1 MPFKG
6 TGEICC
12 RTWLHEHGERGTVL
26 LIVAAIAQQALGEA
40 GAVKR
45 ITYRFFFNFKVFLLL
60 CRQEF

>member
-40 GAVKR
+40 GAGKR
-45 ITYRFFFNFKVFLLL
+45 IT
-60 CRQEF
+60 